1 MGCFFGLRD
10 EGIVNL
16 VLVLVF
22 LATVLV
28 QTCTVSQTP
37 DARRGRFWPTLTCT
51 KWKQDMHKTKT
62 SEMQFSA
69 ISSIYS
75 FVQKQLVGPPDTCTS
90 HLPQK

>member
-1 MGCFFGLRD
+1 MGCFFGLRN

-37 DARRGRFWPTLTCT
+37 DARMGRFWT
-51 KWKQDMHKTKT
+51 
-62 SEMQFSA
+62 F
-69 ISSIYS
+69 
-75 FVQKQLVGPPDTCTS
+75 
-90 HLPQK
+90 